1 MPSARE
7 PQANGVDR
15 ISSTN
20 SVIERDQSQWIFTPA
35 ELQRSPSILDGLP
48 VAQELANRQ
57 KGVNFIVQVG
67 IMLKLPQLTLA
78 TASVYLHRFFM
89 RHGMQQP
96 NKPGLHH
103 YSVAAT
109 ALFLA
114 TKVEENCRKMRELVV
129 ACCRVAQKNPNLVVD
144 EQNKEYWKWRDTIL
158 HNEDL
163 LLEALCFDLQLEQ
176 PYRIL
181 FDFLQYYGVEHNKI
195 LRNTSWAFLN
205 DSHITTMCLLHS
217 PRIIAGT
224 ALYVGLRL
232 AGITLSDDEQGRSWW
247 EHLDLDIF
255 EIQRACNLMF
265 EVYQD
270 PALPRRAAPEAYQK
284 EDDMAIFERTRSF
297 LSPRPDYSPST
308 SARSTS
314 QGIKRDRTEAEGG
327 QSEEWGGPSVPEEQN
342 AENAPPS
349 PKRQRRGSNASTD
362 VKEQPNSRTPPAPNG
377 SRVPEQ
383 KTENSDDVQQR
394 IDSIVNASNP
404 TSNQHSRQ
412 PSLTRRPSSQQQWQD
427 PPPLRRP
434 DSSSNWQR
442 PPSANSNVDRPTIDR
457 TLSREDQPGSRQDHL
472 DSRPSVDRRPSHD
485 GRPKGRQEQFIARR
499 DEVDDADKA
508 DYGSEEGE
516 L

>member
-1 MPSARE
+1 MPSIRD
-7 PQANGVDR
+7 PQPNGVDR
-15 ISSTN
+15 NIATN
-20 SVIERDQSQWIFTPA
+20 SFIERDQSQWILTPA
-35 ELQRSPSILDGLP
+35 ELVRSPSILNGLP

-57 KGVNFIVQVG
+57 KGVNFITQVG

-163 LLEALCFDLQLEQ
+163 LLEALCFDLQLDQ

-181 FDFLQYYGVEHNKI
+181 FEFLQYYGVEHNKI

-205 DSHITTMCLLHS
+205 DSHVTTMCLLHS
-217 PRIIAGT
+217 PRTIAGA

-232 AGITLSDDEQGRSWW
+232 AGMPLSDDEQGRSWW
-247 EHLDLDIF
+247 EHLDLDVL

-270 PALPRRAAPEAYQK
+270 PAIPRRGAQETYQK
-284 EDDMAIFERTRSF
+284 EDDVAVFERTRS
-297 LSPRPDYSPST
+297 LPSPRPDDSPSA

-314 QGIKRDRTEAEGG
+314 QGVKRDRGEAEGG
-327 QSEEWGGPSVPEEQN
+327 QSVEWGGPAIADPQT

-349 PKRQRRGSNASTD
+349 PKRQRRESNESLNAKS
-362 VKEQPNSRTPPAPNG
+362 QLMSRIPPAPNG
-377 SRVPEQ
+377 AAVPET
-383 KTENSDDVQQR
+383 KPDHSDDVQQR
-394 IDSIVNASNP
+394 IDDIVNASNP
-404 TSNQHSRQ
+404 TSNQQSPQ
-412 PSLTRRPSSQQQWQD
+412 ASLTRRLSSRQQWHD
-427 PPPLRRP
+427 PPPTRRS
-434 DSSSNWQR
+434 DSSANWQR
-442 PPSANSNVDRPTIDR
+442 PLSANGNADRLPMHHMLSGEDRPA
-457 TLSREDQPGSRQDHL
+457 SRQDQSNGRPPLNH
-472 DSRPSVDRRPSHD
+472 RPSQEQRSKP
-485 GRPKGRQEQFIARR
+485 RQEQYNGRR
-499 DEVDDADKA
+499 NEVDDADKV

-516 L
+516 V